1 MTIKNLSYGLSLFS
15 ATMIVAFSF
24 SSVSFSQEN
33 PAAKQKAAD
42 IKLFY
47 NYPADH
53 AVKYL
58 TTTKVIQDMDINGQ
72 SMKVNVTNV
81 LGCTIKAAGMQE
93 NNIRLEISIDTME
106 QTIDMMGAIS
116 GGPVKEAIG
125 KTFSMTISP
134 EGKEVDFSGAEQVVF
149 RSSNGDS
156 ANVAQYFNDFFPDMP
171 AEPISPGFTWLSSD
185 SSIAKTSSMTRKE
198 LVKSESKFE
207 GFEKVGE
214 INCAKITFLISGT
227 QEMKMQSQGMDI
239 KTYGPF
245 VGKGELYFATAEGY
259 FIKQVVSTRLQG
271 TLEMVS
277 EGATIPLV
285 MEISSVNE
293 VQK

>member
-1 MTIKNLSYGLSLFS
+1 MTIKNLFSGLSLYS
-15 ATMIVAFSF
+15 ATLIAAFSF
-24 SSVSFSQEN
+24 NSVSFSQEN
-33 PAAKQKAAD
+33 PATPQQAAD
-42 IKLFY
+42 VKLFY
-47 NYPADH
+47 NYPADR

-58 TTTKVIQDMDINGQ
+58 TTNKVIQDMDINGQ

-81 LGCTIKAAGMQE
+81 LGCTIKATGMQE
-93 NNIRLEISIDTME
+93 NNIRLEISIDTMD
-106 QTIDMMGAIS
+106 QTLDMMGAIS
-116 GGPVKEAIG
+116 GGLVKEAIG

-134 EGKEVDFSGAEQVVF
+134 EGKEADLSGAEQVVF
-149 RSSNGDS
+149 RASNGDS

-171 AEPISPGFTWLSSD
+171 AEPISPGFTWSSSD
-185 SSIAKTSSMTRKE
+185 SSITKTSSMTRKE

-245 VGKGELYFATAEGY
+245 VGKGELYFAPADGY

-277 EGATIPLV
+277 DGATIPLV

>member
-1 MTIKNLSYGLSLFS
+1 MTLKNLFSGLSLYS
-15 ATMIVAFSF
+15 ATMIVA
-24 SSVSFSQEN
+24 SSLNCVVFSQGN
-33 PAAKQKAAD
+33 PGAVQQAGAVK
-42 IKLFY
+42 FSY
-47 NYPADH
+47 NYPADKS
-53 AVKYL
+53 VKYL
-58 TTTKVIQDMDINGQ
+58 NTTKVVQDMDINGQ

-93 NNIRLEISIDTME
+93 NNIRLEISIDTMD
-106 QTIDMMGAIS
+106 QTIDMMGGIS

-149 RSSNGDS
+149 RGSNGDS
-156 ANVAQYFNDFFPDMP
+156 ANVAQYFKDFFPDMP
-171 AEPISPGFTWLSSD
+171 AEPISPGFTWSSSD

-207 GFEKVGE
+207 GFEKIGE
-214 INCAKITFLISGT
+214 INYAKITFVLSGT

-245 VGKGELYFATAEGY
+245 VGKGELYFAPAEGY
-259 FIKQVVSTRLQG
+259 FVKQLVSTRLQG
-271 TLEMVS
+271 TLEMLS
-277 EGATIPLV
+277 EGATIPMV